1 MTFYEYSK
9 GLEKVHGL
17 CMLAR
22 QEYTTDRTC
31 VRTWVYAD
39 GTAEERFTAW
49 IDEDNGIVTSI
60 IDGMFTM
67 FIINMING
75 ESKQL

>member
-1 MTFYEYSK
+1 MTYYEYAK
-9 GLEKVHGL
+9 KHEKAHGL
-17 CMLAR
+17 RTLAR

-31 VRTWVYAD
+31 IRTWVYTD
-39 GTAEERFTAW
+39 RTTEETFVAW

-60 IDGMFTM
+60 IDGVLTM
-67 FIINMING
+67 FIINMVNG

>member
-9 GLEKVHGL
+9 RQEKAHGL
-17 CMLAR
+17 RTLAR
-22 QEYTTDRTC
+22 QEYTTDKTC
-31 VRTWVYAD
+31 VRMWIYAD
-39 GTAEERFTAW
+39 GTTEETFVAW